1 MKRIYK
7 YPVPVDDK
15 FVLELPLG
23 SMVLTVQMQKSE
35 PQIWVLCN
43 PDAIKVKRYFYVYGT
58 GMEVSE
64 KALNYIGTFQMLAGG
79 LIFHLFE
86 GEK

>member
-1 MKRIYK
+1 MKRIFK
-7 YPVPVDDK
+7 YPVPVDDS
-15 FVLELPLG
+15 FSLELPIG
-23 SMVLTVQMQKSE
+23 SHILCVQMQKSE
-35 PQIWVLCN
+35 PVMWIECN
-43 PDAIKVKRYFYVYGT
+43 PDAIKTVRYFYLFGT

-64 KALNYIGTFQMLAGG
+64 KAVRYIGTIQMLAGG